1 MRLPT
6 FLFKTHMKK
15 TIATIGLLLVLLL
28 FGFALLTSTS
38 TGRRT
43 SVVKDAEAQIQK
55 NQAYF
60 TENLEQYNAASKFL
74 LEWDARKKSN
84 KLNAQLLEDNGY
96 NFDWD
101 QNIAVEKTPLEL
113 RLSEVMRD
121 HTIQ

>member
-1 MRLPT
+1 MHIPIS
-6 FLFKTHMKK
+6 FLKTHMKK
-15 TIATIGLLLVLLL
+15 ALPLIGIMLVLLV
-28 FGFALLTSTS
+28 FGFALLQGGG

-43 SVVKDAEAQIQK
+43 SVITDAEAQIQK

>member
-1 MRLPT
+1 M
-6 FLFKTHMKK
+6 
-15 TIATIGLLLVLLL
+15 LVLLV
-28 FGFALLTSTS
+28 FGFALLQDGGTR
-38 TGRRT
+38 RRT
-43 SVVKDAEAQIQK
+43 SVITDAEAQIQK

-84 KLNAQLLEDNGY
+84 RLNAQLLEDNGY
-96 NFDWD
+96 NFDWN